1 MDLRDITNLAIATLR
16 VRPWSIE
23 DVLETC
29 KDVDKNISQQDLG
42 LIEKTLIEEVLNKS
56 TYANR
61 PVMLY
66 KLALKA
72 QTALD
77 KQIPAN
83 VFIEYNGRYML
94 VDAWFLI
101 EIIKDKL
108 CGADE

>member
-29 KDVDKNISQQDLG
+29 KEVDKNISDSDLA
-42 LIEKTLIEEVLNKS
+42 LIERTLIEEVLNKS
-56 TYANR
+56 KYANNPR
-61 PVMLY
+61 LLL

-77 KQIPAN
+77 KQIPAS
-83 VFIEYNGRYML
+83 VFIEYIDRYML

-108 CGADE
+108 CGAYE